1 MNEQQIFTIETVV
14 TVGYLE
20 RIRILFGRRVN
31 VRTDLTSSGQIIRS
45 ESWVDPLFCEAPG
58 VLMEGGAK

>member
-14 TVGYLE
+14 MVGYLE

-45 ESWVDPLFCEAPG
+45 ESWVDPLFREAPG